1 MRKINI
7 EDININNAPIE
18 TERKYLIKY
27 PEIEKLA
34 LMPSYSCIHIE
45 QTYFKKENGDKCRV
59 RKITDNHG
67 VKYIFTQKEKIS
79 ELSRYEFET
88 QISKEEYKNLLLLK
102 MPESNMI
109 VKDRHTFFYNN
120 QKYEV
125 DVYEFWSDKAT
136 MEAETENEDTQV
148 PIPPCVTLIKEVTF
162 DKRYRNS
169 SLAKNHI
176 F

>member
-7 EDININNAPIE
+7 DNIKIKNAPIE
-18 TERKYLIKY
+18 TERKYLIEY
-27 PEIEKLA
+27 PNIENLS
-34 LMPSYSCIHIE
+34 LMPSYSCVHIE
-45 QTYFKKENGDKCRV
+45 QTYLKKENGDKCRV
-59 RKITDNHG
+59 RKITDNQG

-88 QISKEEYKNLLLLK
+88 EISKDEYENLLSFK
-102 MPESNMI
+102 MPESNTI

-125 DVYEFWSDKAT
+125 DVYEFWADKAT
-136 MEAETENEDTQV
+136 MEAETQKEDTKV
-148 PIPPCVTLIKEVTF
+148 LIPPCVTLIKEITF

-169 SLAKNHI
+169 SLAKNHT